1 MSPQIVTAADKGLIG
16 CVRCGHVMRAP
27 ALPGDCDRCGATLRR
42 RKPQS
47 LERSWAFLIAA
58 MILYIPANT
67 LTMMKTINPFNATD
81 DTIIS
86 GIIYLWAAGTPELA
100 VIVFVA
106 SVMVPIGKFIALL
119 ILLLSVGRGSERDRI
134 GRTRLYRIIEKI
146 GHWSMLDVFVVALL
160 VALVRFDLF
169 GRVEAGGGAVCFGA
183 VVILT
188 MMATLSFDPRLI
200 WDTPARHDRE

>member
-1 MSPQIVTAADKGLIG
+1 MSGRVVTAAEMGLIG
-16 CVRCGHVMRAP
+16 CRRCGHVMQRPQAVEGNSC
-27 ALPGDCDRCGATLRR
+27 ARCGAGLRW

-47 LERSWAFLIAA
+47 LERCWAFLIAA
-58 MILYIPANT
+58 MILYVPANT
-67 LTMMKTINPFNATD
+67 MTMMKTINPFNSTD
-81 DTIIS
+81 DTIMS
-86 GIIYLWAAGTPELA
+86 GVIYLWAAGTPELA

-119 ILLLSVGRGSERDRI
+119 TLLVSVHRGSSRDRV

-169 GRVEAGGGAVCFGA
+169 GRVEAGGGAICFGG
-183 VVILT
+183 VVLLT
-188 MMATLSFDPRLI
+188 MMASLSFDPRLI
-200 WDTPARHDRE
+200 WDTPEKT

>member
-1 MSPQIVTAADKGLIG
+1 MSLQVVTAADKGLIG

-27 ALPGDCDRCGATLRR
+27 ALPGDCDRCGATLHR

-86 GIIYLWAAGTPELA
+86 GIIYLWVAGTPELA

-106 SVMVPIGKFIALL
+106 SVMVPIAKFIALL
-119 ILLLSVGRGSERDRI
+119 ILLLSVRRGSERDRI

-200 WDTPARHDRE
+200 WDTSKRHD

>member
-1 MSPQIVTAADKGLIG
+1 MTAKIVTAGDMGLIG
-16 CVRCGHVMRAP
+16 CVRCGHVIRAP
-27 ALPGDCDRCGATLRR
+27 SAPGDCDRCGATLRR

-86 GIIYLWAAGTPELA
+86 GIIYLWEAGTPELA

-119 ILLLSVGRGSERDRI
+119 ILLLSVGRGSVRDRI

-169 GRVEAGGGAVCFGA
+169 GRVEAGGGAICFGA

-200 WDTPARHDRE
+200 WDTPERHD

>member
-1 MSPQIVTAADKGLIG
+1 MSGAVRTAAEMGLIG
-16 CVRCGHVMRAP
+16 CKRCGHVMQRPETVEGSSCAR
-27 ALPGDCDRCGATLRR
+27 CDARLHW

-47 LERSWAFLIAA
+47 LERCWAFLIAA

-67 LTMMKTINPFNATD
+67 MTMMKTINPFNATD
-81 DTIIS
+81 DTIMS
-86 GIIYLWAAGTPELA
+86 GVIYLWVAGTPELA

-119 ILLLSVGRGSERDRI
+119 ILLISVQRRSLRDRV

-169 GRVEAGGGAVCFGA
+169 GRVEAGGGAICFGG
-183 VVILT
+183 VVLLT
-188 MMATLSFDPRLI
+188 MMASLSFDPRLI
-200 WDTPARHDRE
+200 WDTPEKT

>member
-1 MSPQIVTAADKGLIG
+1 MSGRIVTATEMGLVG
-16 CVRCGHVMRAP
+16 CHRCGHVMQQAAAAGRCERCDAP
-27 ALPGDCDRCGATLRR
+27 LHR

-47 LERSWAFLIAA
+47 LERCWAFLIAA

-67 LTMMKTINPFNATD
+67 LTMMRTVNPFNSTD

-86 GIIYLWAAGTPELA
+86 GVIYLWLAGTPELA

-106 SVMVPIGKFIALL
+106 SVMVPIGKFVALL
-119 ILLLSVGRGSERDRI
+119 ILLTTVQRGSDRDRI
-134 GRTRLYRIIEKI
+134 GRTRLYRIIERI

-169 GRVEAGGGAVCFGA
+169 GRVEAGGGAICFGF
-183 VVILT
+183 VVLLT
-188 MMATLSFDPRLI
+188 MMASLSFDPRLI
-200 WDTPARHDRE
+200 WDTPARHD